1 MKKRSRVIITLLV
14 LLVGLGAFS
23 AFGQTPQ
30 FLKRTTFKTDKFD
43 FGVGGTVEIAGAP
56 VGSISVE
63 GTQKNEI
70 EISAE
75 VEVQAA
81 NEADLAK
88 LAELTGFSLN
98 ESVGRAAITTIGLNN
113 KKTLPKALK
122 KIPKELIGLPY
133 KINYVIKVPH
143 YCDLIIN
150 GGKGDLTV
158 TGVEGSIK
166 INYLDTNAKISLIG
180 GGVNATFGSGTI
192 DVTMPNRSWRG
203 NAIDIALSS
212 GAMSVHVPWNLSAE
226 LDASILKTG
235 SIENG
240 LTELKPRDRKV
251 PISDKIV
258 AAKAGNGGVSMKF
271 TVGDGTLK
279 LKPFSKP

>member
-1 MKKRSRVIITLLV
+1 MI
-14 LLVGLGAFS
+14 VGLGAV
-23 AFGQTPQ
+23 AALGQAPQ
-30 FLKRTTFKTDKFD
+30 LLKRTTFKTDKFD
-43 FGVGGTVEIAGAP
+43 FGVGGTVEIVGSP
-56 VGSISVE
+56 IGSISVE

-88 LAELTGFSLN
+88 LAELTGFSLD
-98 ESVGRAAITTIGLNN
+98 ETVGRAAITSVGLNS
-113 KKTLPKALK
+113 KKALPKALK
-122 KIPKELIGLPY
+122 KLPKNLIGLPY
-133 KINYVIKVPH
+133 KINYVIKIPH
-143 YCDLIIN
+143 YCDLTID

-158 TGVEGSIK
+158 TGVEGAIK

-180 GGVNATFGSGTI
+180 GGVSATFGTGTVDI
-192 DVTMPNRSWRG
+192 TMPNRSWRG
-203 NAIDIALSS
+203 NAIDMALST
-212 GAMSVHVPWNLSAE
+212 GDMAVHVPWNLSAE

-240 LTELKPRDRKV
+240 LTQLKPRDRKV
-251 PISDKIV
+251 PITDKLV
-258 AAKAGNGGVSMKF
+258 AAKAGNGGVPMKF

-279 LKPFSKP
+279 LVPFTKPQ